1 MFGCFEENIWWQFCT
16 FRLDDSERAS
26 SFMALLRTAPSPPPP
41 RGATQPI
48 NIDWLPLWRAP
59 LNYTIPYNP
68 PNCCKTSPC
77 NWRKGPITKQLIWTS
92 KKNKN
97 TRCAQQQMHAAFVVL
112 FHWAI
117 PPGSK
122 TNIEKFLTAR
132 LHIQKL
138 PKIEGLGRVFPT
150 KCWRNDTMNFRGG
163 IEFSFEPHLNEQI
176 WARHNKIGLGA
187 PKLYCFTRD
196 KGIDCRFLHS
206 VLCSTLCRKAGL
218 NIVVFLLCCCK
229 FCEHQTCVT
238 ARANLLIFQLSH
250 QIPTAPT
257 QNVHSN
263 EYHSAGEVIN
273 PLTFIWAWLLNRD
286 P

>member
-1 MFGCFEENIWWQFCT
+1 MDLQ
-16 FRLDDSERAS
+16 
-26 SFMALLRTAPSPPPP
+26 
-41 RGATQPI
+41 
-48 NIDWLPLWRAP
+48 
-59 LNYTIPYNP
+59 
-68 PNCCKTSPC
+68 
-77 NWRKGPITKQLIWTS
+77 
-92 KKNKN
+92 KNKN

-196 KGIDCRFLHS
+196 KGIDCTFLHS
-206 VLCSTLCRKAGL
+206 VLCSTWLQSRFKHRCFTSLLLQVLWASDLC
-218 NIVVFLLCCCK
+218 
-229 FCEHQTCVT
+229 HSTC
-238 ARANLLIFQLSH
+238 Q
-250 QIPTAPT
+250 P
-257 QNVHSN
+257 
-263 EYHSAGEVIN
+263 YHFPALTPDTNSTHTEC
-273 PLTFIWAWLLNRD
+273 PLKWISFKRERWSISSPSFEPEPPKKKKKRPYFPWNTVLVA
-286 P
+286 